1 MLQSSIADGR
11 LVATAIEAVA
21 GALAG
26 SAIGRHPDDAAQA
39 EANRATVRALDTAPV
54 GGGPITWEAPATTAS
69 PARGAVTVTRQGT
82 NAAGEV
88 CREYRQSVTIG
99 DATEEIVGT
108 ACRDADGIWRIVEG
122 CPARPPMS

>member
-1 MLQSSIADGR
+1 MPAAALAGSGVENVREITGR
-11 LVATAIEAVA
+11 GLGAVA

-26 SAIGRHPDDAAQA
+26 SAIGPHLDDAAQA
-39 EANRATVRALDTAPV
+39 EANRATVRALDTSPAA
-54 GGGPITWEAPATTAS
+54 GDRITWEALATTIS

-82 NAAGEV
+82 NAAGAV

-108 ACRDADGIWRIVEG
+108 ARRDASGIRRIVEG
-122 CPARPPMS
+122 